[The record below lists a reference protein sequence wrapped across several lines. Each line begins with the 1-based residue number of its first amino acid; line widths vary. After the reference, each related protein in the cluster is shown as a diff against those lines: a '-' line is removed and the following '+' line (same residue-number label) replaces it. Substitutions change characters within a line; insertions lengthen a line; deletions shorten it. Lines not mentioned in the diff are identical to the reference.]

1 MPAKRK
7 KSVSKKTAARRSSRP
22 TKAAAK
28 KSTTTSRSAVK
39 KTGQSAKRI
48 AGTKKTPRTQGTAKK
63 SAKTTKGRPKKTA
76 RTTKSRVSATTKTAK
91 RVAPKA
97 KRRPK
102 AVSAKTSRKAKSA
115 PKRAVKTSK
124 PAAKTAAKKAK
135 RSVKKIARSTPL
147 AAKKTAVARRSAK
160 KTTQSAKPAI
170 KKRSKG
176 TKQPVKKATRR
187 SPVAAKKKAPTVK
200 RAARATTKTAKS
212 AKAKSRKGKTVAA
225 KKPPKSAK
233 ALKSAAA
240 KRKPAAK
247 TSEKALVKFDPLQ
260 RYLTEIS
267 TYKLLTREEERELGI
282 RVREKGD
289 KDAAYRLVTSNLRL
303 VVKIALEFQRV
314 WMQNLLDLIQEGNI
328 GLMQA
333 VKKFDPYKNVK
344 FSYYASFWIKA
355 YILKFIMDNW
365 RLVKIG
371 TTQGQ
376 RKLFF
381 KLKKEKQ
388 KLIDEGFEPKPKLLS
403 ERLGVSERE
412 IIDMDQ
418 RLDGWDVSLDAPL
431 KEDSDT
437 ERIEFVSTNAE
448 SIEDQVSK
456 KEIEVLL
463 HNKIAEFRKKMT
475 PRELEI
481 FDLRIFS
488 DNPVTLQEIG
498 DRYGISRERVRQV
511 EKNIIKKMR
520 EFFKREIPDFA
531 SYTEGSRSD

>member
-1 MPAKRK
+1 MK
-7 KSVSKKTAARRSSRP
+7 KKAEKETKTARA
-22 TKAAAK
+22 
-28 KSTTTSRSAVK
+28 
-39 KTGQSAKRI
+39 
-48 AGTKKTPRTQGTAKK
+48 K
-63 SAKTTKGRPKKTA
+63 SAKTKAVRTKVAQSK
-76 RTTKSRVSATTKTAK
+76 TTKTTTAK
-91 RVAPKA
+91 KPKRTRA
-97 KRRPK
+97 TKPRKTTGTK
-102 AVSAKTSRKAKSA
+102 AVR
-115 PKRAVKTSK
+115 
-124 PAAKTAAKKAK
+124 
-135 RSVKKIARSTPL
+135 
-147 AAKKTAVARRSAK
+147 AKKTVEPQAP
-160 KTTQSAKPAI
+160 KTQK
-170 KKRSKG
+170 
-176 TKQPVKKATRR
+176 PVKSKAVKAT
-187 SPVAAKKKAPTVK
+187 T
-200 RAARATTKTAKS
+200 
-212 AKAKSRKGKTVAA
+212 
-225 KKPPKSAK
+225 
-233 ALKSAAA
+233 AAA
-240 KRKPAAK
+240 KRKADK
-247 TSEKALVKFDPLQ
+247 TGQTADKALVKFDPLQ

-267 TYKLLTREEERELGI
+267 SYKLLTREQEREYGI
-282 RVREKGD
+282 RVREHGD
-289 KDAAYRLVTSNLRL
+289 REAAYALVTSNLRL

-388 KLIDEGFEPKPKLLS
+388 KLIDMGFDPKPKLLS

-412 IIDMDQ
+412 VIDMDQ

-431 KEDSDT
+431 KDDSDT
-437 ERIEFVSTNAE
+437 ERIEFLSTSTE

-488 DNPVTLQEIG
+488 DTPVTLQEIG

-531 SYTEGSRSD
+531 SYTEGRSSE

>member
-1 MPAKRK
+1 MKRK
-7 KSVSKKTAARRSSRP
+7 TVR
-22 TKAAAK
+22 
-28 KSTTTSRSAVK
+28 
-39 KTGQSAKRI
+39 
-48 AGTKKTPRTQGTAKK
+48 
-63 SAKTTKGRPKKTA
+63 
-76 RTTKSRVSATTKTAK
+76 
-91 RVAPKA
+91 
-97 KRRPK
+97 
-102 AVSAKTSRKAKSA
+102 
-115 PKRAVKTSK
+115 
-124 PAAKTAAKKAK
+124 
-135 RSVKKIARSTPL
+135 
-147 AAKKTAVARRSAK
+147 
-160 KTTQSAKPAI
+160 
-170 KKRSKG
+170 KKR
-176 TKQPVKKATRR
+176 
-187 SPVAAKKKAPTVK
+187 
-200 RAARATTKTAKS
+200 
-212 AKAKSRKGKTVAA
+212 AA
-225 KKPPKSAK
+225 KKPAAQKKTEPPKK
-233 ALKSAAA
+233 KS
-240 KRKPAAK
+240 KPAERS
-247 TSEKALVKFDPLQ
+247 TDKALVKFDPLQ

-267 TYKLLTREEERELGI
+267 NYKLLTREQERELGI
-282 RVREKGD
+282 LVMEHGD

-344 FSYYASFWIKA
+344 FSYYSSFWIKA

-388 KLIDEGFEPKPKLLS
+388 KLIDMGFEPKPKLLS

-412 IIDMDQ
+412 IVDMDQ

-431 KEDSDT
+431 RDDSDT
-437 ERIEFVSTNAE
+437 ERIEFLSTTTE

-475 PRELEI
+475 PREIEI

-511 EKNIIKKMR
+511 EKNIIKKMS
-520 EFFKREIPDFA
+520 EFFKKEIPDFA
-531 SYTEGSRSD
+531 SYTEDG

>member
-1 MPAKRK
+1 MKRK
-7 KSVSKKTAARRSSRP
+7 
-22 TKAAAK
+22 
-28 KSTTTSRSAVK
+28 
-39 KTGQSAKRI
+39 I
-48 AGTKKTPRTQGTAKK
+48 
-63 SAKTTKGRPKKTA
+63 
-76 RTTKSRVSATTKTAK
+76 
-91 RVAPKA
+91 
-97 KRRPK
+97 
-102 AVSAKTSRKAKSA
+102 
-115 PKRAVKTSK
+115 
-124 PAAKTAAKKAK
+124 
-135 RSVKKIARSTPL
+135 
-147 AAKKTAVARRSAK
+147 
-160 KTTQSAKPAI
+160 
-170 KKRSKG
+170 
-176 TKQPVKKATRR
+176 
-187 SPVAAKKKAPTVK
+187 AKKKVDRKKPDAKIP
-200 RAARATTKTAKS
+200 ASTAKEKEQP
-212 AKAKSRKGKTVAA
+212 AVKASD
-225 KKPPKSAK
+225 
-233 ALKSAAA
+233 
-240 KRKPAAK
+240 
-247 TSEKALVKFDPLQ
+247 KALVKFDPLQ

-267 TYKLLTREEERELGI
+267 SYKLLTREQEKDLGV
-282 RVREKGD
+282 RVREYGD
-289 KDAAYRLVTSNLRL
+289 KEAAYHLVTSNLRL

-388 KLIDEGFEPKPKLLS
+388 KLIDMGFEPKPKLLS

-412 IIDMDQ
+412 IVDMDQ

-437 ERIEFVSTNAE
+437 ERIEFLSTTVE

-463 HNKIAEFRKKMT
+463 HNKIADFRKKMT
-475 PRELEI
+475 PREIEI

-520 EFFKREIPDFA
+520 EFFRKEIPDFA
-531 SYTEGSRSD
+531 SYSEDGSPD